1 MRHETVV
8 SEKWA
13 FWLGGFSMTKVHVLL
28 LSACV
33 AAVAA
38 PAAAQAGERLVAVD
52 VAAGPLDGALMQVA
66 RQAGLQLVFTD
77 PAIGLRKAPRI
88 TGRYTP
94 RAALDLLLARSG
106 FAWRY
111 TGPNAVRI
119 VASNDTAPRPAGF
132 VQTAPEAP
140 SVETQDGPRTPTTA
154 QVEAAV
160 EQDSDDAPSQNI
172 VVVGSQIRGA
182 KTTAALPVTV
192 VDERQIAA
200 TGAVN
205 GDELFRSVP
214 QLGDVTFNSSYLP
227 NSSNAAR
234 GDVGSV
240 NLRNLGVG
248 NTLVLLNGRRVV
260 NHPTS
265 RADDNL
271 VPVLTYNTNAIPVFG
286 LERLEILRDGAA
298 AIYGSDAVA
307 GVVNTVLK
315 TDFNGLQI
323 EGQTGYPEGTSQ
335 TENTLTLLAG
345 HDFAGGRGNVTLFAS
360 YTDRSALRSSEQ
372 YYTASDDKRPLFVG
386 TRFDG
391 STSLDG
397 RSTITP
403 WGSFQTLGNVQVRQG
418 TTILTNASGQ
428 FHIQPSTNAGC
439 QTNATTGLRNG
450 ICIDDGVNT
459 AAGDRNLR
467 FDPRSAYDT
476 YIVPKTER
484 INLFLNGHY
493 ELTEGLELFGEAGY
507 YTATTDSIQSSS
519 GTLSSLP
526 IIVPASNYYNPF
538 GATLI
543 NGVANPNRLPGINA
557 PAGGLAVTLSS
568 YNVADAGPNL
578 VHVKNDQYRGLL
590 GLRWNWL
597 GFQWE
602 SAALYSEARVTD
614 TSDGISATALQRQL
628 GLSTPDAYNPFNGAD
643 LINPSGG
650 DATPSNAAAL
660 AAIRIKTQRFSK
672 STLALADLKASN
684 ASLLTLPGGNLGV
697 AIGGEV
703 RRETQFDDRDA
714 RVDGTISFTDS
725 VSGINYGSDL
735 VGTSPSPDTSGRRT
749 VMAAYAELAVPVVG
763 PEMNIPLV
771 RSLEF
776 QLAGRFEHYSDVG
789 SVAKPKIAGAWDVI
803 RGIRLRGSYA
813 EGFKAPNLEQINAR
827 VVTRSNTR
835 TDYVR
840 CEAQLRTGAISSFAN
855 CSQGFATSA
864 QRSGNP
870 DLKPETSNTW
880 SGGIVLEP
888 HFLDST
894 VGRITLT
901 ADYWSVK
908 QKGIVGIFGEG
919 NALIADYLA
928 RTQGG
933 TNPNVVRAAPTADD
947 IALFAGTGLAPA
959 GRVLFVTDQYVNLLP
974 QAASGVDL
982 GLTWRLPD
990 FGAGRFSF
998 SANAAYLD
1006 KFFLEPS
1013 PGIQQLLDARA
1024 KGTINAGTAIADAGD
1039 LVRQNGKPRWKVTGS
1054 GTWEYNQFQIG
1065 AFTQYTS
1072 DVDDTG
1078 LIDSAGAAWLIED
1091 QMTYNLYAQ
1100 VTVGNKREGRYR
1112 MRIGVRNLTNESPPL
1127 SSTGF
1132 LGSMYNPYG
1141 RYWYANIRASF

>member
-1 MRHETVV
+1 MNRMHT
-8 SEKWA
+8 
-13 FWLGGFSMTKVHVLL
+13 FL

-33 AAVAA
+33 AAMALPTAA
-38 PAAAQAGERLVAVD
+38 HAGERTIAVH
-52 VAAGPLDGALMQVA
+52 VTAGPLDGALLQVA
-66 RQAGLQLVFTD
+66 RQAGLQLIFTD
-77 PAIGLRKAPRI
+77 PAIGRRQAPRI
-88 TGRYTP
+88 AGHYTP
-94 RAALDLLLARSG
+94 RAALDLLLAHSG
-106 FAWRY
+106 FAWHF
-111 TGPNAVRI
+111 TGPNTVRVVALDGAALRHASFVRPDSQDQQTDVQEQRIAPSTDAVEA
-119 VASNDTAPRPAGF
+119 VVDPASDTAPP
-132 VQTAPEAP
+132 
-140 SVETQDGPRTPTTA
+140 QD
-154 QVEAAV
+154 V
-160 EQDSDDAPSQNI
+160 

-182 KTTAALPVTV
+182 KTTAALPVTM

-205 GDELFRSVP
+205 GDDLFRSIP
-214 QLGDVTFNSSYLP
+214 QLGDVSFNSSYLP

-286 LERLEILRDGAA
+286 LERLEVLRDGAA

-315 TDFNGLQI
+315 TDFNGLQV

-335 TENTLTLLAG
+335 TENTVTLLAG
-345 HDFAGGRGNVTLFAS
+345 HDFARGRGNLTLFAS

-372 YYTASDDKRPLFVG
+372 GYTASDDKRPLFVG

-403 WGSFQTLGNVQVRQG
+403 WGSFQTVGNVVVRQG
-418 TTILTNASGQ
+418 ATSLTNASGQ
-428 FHIQPSTNAGC
+428 FHIQPLTNAGC

-459 AAGDRNLR
+459 AAADRNLR
-467 FDPRSAYDT
+467 FDARSAYNT
-476 YIVPKTER
+476 YIVPRTER

-493 ELTEGLELFGEAGY
+493 ALTEGLELFGEAGY

-543 NGVANPNRLPGINA
+543 GGVANPNRLPGITA
-557 PAGGLAVTLSS
+557 PASGLAVTLSS
-568 YNVADAGPNL
+568 YNIADAGANL
-578 VHVKNDQYRGLL
+578 VHVKNDQYRALA

-602 SAALYSEARVTD
+602 SAALYSEARVRD

-628 GLSTPDAYNPFNGAD
+628 ALSTPDAYNPFNGSD
-643 LINPSGG
+643 LT
-650 DATPSNAAAL
+650 TPAGSDSTPGTAAAL
-660 AAIRIKTQRFSK
+660 SAIRIKTQRFSK
-672 STLALADLKASN
+672 ATLALVDLKASN
-684 ASLLTLPGGNLGV
+684 AQLLSLPGGWLGI

-703 RRETQFDDRDA
+703 RRETQLDDRDG

-749 VMAAYAELAVPVVG
+749 VTAAYAELAVPVIG
-763 PEMNIPLV
+763 PDMRIPLV
-771 RSLEF
+771 RSLEL
-776 QLAGRFEHYSDVG
+776 QLAGRFEHYSDIG
-789 SVAKPKIAGAWDVI
+789 SVAKPKIAGAWDVVH
-803 RGIRLRGSYA
+803 GIRLRGSYA

-840 CEAQLRTGAISSFAN
+840 CEAQLRNKAIASFAN
-855 CSQGFATSA
+855 CSQAFATSA

-870 DLKPETSNTW
+870 DLDPETSSTW
-880 SGGIVLEP
+880 SAGVVLEP
-888 HFLDST
+888 HFLDAA
-894 VGRITLT
+894 VGRFTFT
-901 ADYWSVK
+901 ADYWNIK

-933 TNPNVVRAAPTADD
+933 SNPNVVRAAATADD
-947 IALFAGTGLAPA
+947 IALFAGSGLTPA
-959 GRVLFVTDQYVNLLP
+959 GRVLSVTDQYVNLLP
-974 QAASGVDL
+974 QQASGVDL
-982 GLTWRLPD
+982 GLTWRVPD
-990 FGAGRFSF
+990 FGAGRLSF

-1006 KFFLEPS
+1006 RFFLQPS
-1013 PGIQQLLDARA
+1013 PGIQELLDARA
-1024 KGTINAGTAIADAGD
+1024 RGTINAGTVIADAGD

-1054 GTWEYNQFQIG
+1054 GTWEYKQFQIG

-1078 LIDSAGAAWLIED
+1078 LVDATGAAWLIED
-1091 QMTYNLYAQ
+1091 QMTVNLYGQ
-1100 VTVGNKREGRYR
+1100 VTVGNKAEGRYR
-1112 MRIGVRNLTNESPPL
+1112 MRIGVRNLTDTSPPL
-1127 SSTGF
+1127 SSNGY

-1141 RYWYANIRASF
+1141 RYWYANIRTSF